1 MIESQTEGTRAEA
14 EAEIPPPGAPL
25 DANRLLRRHG
35 LKRFL
40 PSGLFGRSLALLIV
54 PLLLAQGF
62 FFVLFYERLYQE
74 LTFRSADNLGDEIR
88 FALIALESEPQDAER
103 KRILI
108 RLDETLSL
116 QLRFPDAAF
125 DDDLP
130 HPQTSPQATT
140 QTATQTATVPEKT
153 DWRAG
158 LPVGTGLTEVLRLRL
173 GAKQVQ
179 AQRGS
184 DNRTLTFTFTG
195 LANST
200 FKSVEATVPRKR
212 LLSSTWYVI
221 TILVLLISVLLV
233 LLTTL
238 MLRNQ
243 VRAMRRLTEVANRF
257 DRNFEVRAFTP
268 SGAKE
273 VREVGV
279 AFLRMR
285 DRLRHQMLQRDAF
298 LAGVGHDLRT
308 PLARLR
314 YGLAVLPESRERET
328 LESDAEEIDRLI
340 HTYLRYVRGSEGEG
354 FADISLGEVLR
365 DVFHQLSGLHPEIMR
380 SSICPPDMTG
390 RLRPQATRRCLR
402 NLIQNA
408 LNFAESRVRVQVR
421 YLSPERAE
429 ITIEDDGPGI
439 AEEDRA
445 RVLRPFFSLTP
456 ATPDADSYAESDRA
470 SNATFDATDSEGD
483 ISLPPPVDP
492 LTGPRPAP
500 SMGMGLAIAHD
511 LAMSQGGSLD
521 LARSE
526 DLGGL
531 VARLRLPVSKPEK

>member
-1 MIESQTEGTRAEA
+1 MNESPTESTEAPEAPEATEAKVA

-25 DANRLLRRHG
+25 DANRFLHRHG
-35 LKRFL
+35 LKRLL

-62 FFVLFYERLYQE
+62 FFVMFYERLYQE
-74 LTFRSADNLGDEIR
+74 LTFRSAENLGDEIR
-88 FALIALESEPQDAER
+88 FALIALESEPQDSER
-103 KRILI
+103 AILLS
-108 RLDETLSL
+108 RLEQTLSL
-116 QLRFPDAAF
+116 KLRFPDAAF
-125 DDDLP
+125 DDSLAP
-130 HPQTSPQATT
+130 ALATT
-140 QTATQTATVPEKT
+140 PKGET
-153 DWRAG
+153 DWRAD
-158 LPVGTGLTEVLRLRL
+158 LPVSTGLTEVLRQRL
-173 GAKQVQ
+173 GVEQ
-179 AQRGS
+179 AEAVRS
-184 DNRTLTFTFTG
+184 PDNRQLTFTFTG
-195 LANST
+195 SFTGLTDNR
-200 FKSVEATVPRKR
+200 FGQVQATVPRKR

-221 TILVLLISVLLV
+221 TILVLFISLLLV
-233 LLTTL
+233 VLTTL

-285 DRLRHQMLQRDAF
+285 DRLRYQMRQRDAF

-340 HTYLRYVRGSEGEG
+340 HTYLRYVRGSESEG
-354 FADISLGEVLR
+354 FADISFGEVLR
-365 DVFHQLSGLHPEIMR
+365 DVLHQLSGLHPEIMR
-380 SSICPPDMTG
+380 SSVCPPDMAG

-408 LNFAESRVRVQVR
+408 LNFAASRVRVQVR

-439 AEEDRA
+439 AEEDYA
-445 RVLRPFFSLTP
+445 RLLRPFFSLTP
-456 ATPDADSYAESDRA
+456 VAADADPDEEPSQSSDDMDEADSA
-470 SNATFDATDSEGD
+470 S
-483 ISLPPPVDP
+483 ISTVDP

-511 LAMSQGGSLD
+511 LAISQGGSLA
-521 LARSE
+521 LSRSE
-526 DLGGL
+526 ELGGL
-531 VARLRLPVSKPEK
+531 IVRLRLPVSKPER